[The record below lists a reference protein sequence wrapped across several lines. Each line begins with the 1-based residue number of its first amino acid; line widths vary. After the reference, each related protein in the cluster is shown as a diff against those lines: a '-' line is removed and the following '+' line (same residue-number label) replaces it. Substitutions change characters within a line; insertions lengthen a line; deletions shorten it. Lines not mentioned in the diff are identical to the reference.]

1 MGEGRW
7 RTGAVVALSTGLF
20 TAGCVSGCV
29 FGVVVTGSGES
40 ADKGGG
46 SDIPRISPIPLTPTP
61 TTEPRAAFA
70 NDIASLPITFDD
82 ARLLAIATCTAFKQ
96 NPGTSSA
103 NAAEQLALR
112 QGWSIAQGRLFLG
125 AATESYCPEFRHGS

>member
-1 MGEGRW
+1 M
-7 RTGAVVALSTGLF
+7 
-20 TAGCVSGCV
+20 
-29 FGVVVTGSGES
+29 FGVMVTGSGES
-40 ADKGGG
+40 ADKSGG
-46 SDIPRISPIPLTPTP
+46 SDIPRTSPIPLTPT
-61 TTEPRAAFA
+61 TESRAAFA
-70 NDIASLPITFDD
+70 NDIAGLPIAFDD

-103 NAAEQLALR
+103 NAAEQLASR